1 MNKLDTTLSKIGK
14 ACSAILFRCQEVRF
28 LQFYCH
34 EWISSSDCLIRFLN
48 PRDAFSRVI
57 SDGVMLAIGAKSHD
71 FQVEVYKISDSGCE
85 IHANPIDYFQENRRK
100 LAILWGYY
108 HGYYIALSGNGARL
122 VIGSIEFV
130 KTSDTVAEY
139 DDADLVVHTHQWNA
153 TIESWDFVKDN
164 DGALSTARP
173 FFLYDTPRAIWPQKC
188 IGLSDD
194 GSVLAVS
201 SKLDIDVYFWNE
213 ILSAWTPRDIDLNV
227 TESTSLV
234 G

>member
-1 MNKLDTTLSKIGK
+1 
-14 ACSAILFRCQEVRF
+14 
-28 LQFYCH
+28 
-34 EWISSSDCLIRFLN
+34 
-48 PRDAFSRVI
+48 
-57 SDGVMLAIGAKSHD
+57 MLAIGAKSRD
-71 FQVEVYKISDSGCE
+71 FQVEVYKISDSGWE
-85 IHANPIDYFQENRRK
+85 IHGNPIDLFQVNRRN
-100 LAILWGYY
+100 LAACLAYY

-130 KTSDTVAEY
+130 ITSGTVVEY
-139 DDADLVVHTHQWNA
+139 DEADLVIHTHQWNA

-188 IGLSDD
+188 IALSDD
-194 GSVLAVS
+194 GAVLSVGSEDA
-201 SKLDIDVYFWNE
+201 INVYFWNKTA
-213 ILSAWTPRDIDLNV
+213 SGWTPRDIDLNV